1 MVHTKNNLKKFFFNC
16 KEVNLFLINLKFS
29 TMKIKIPADLLEDF
43 DKLNLKIVL
52 KISMKVP
59 RTFKSI

>member
-1 MVHTKNNLKKFFFNC
+1 
-16 KEVNLFLINLKFS
+16 
-29 TMKIKIPADLLEDF
+29 MKIKIPADLLEDF